1 VYYIWFKYY
10 YFLFAIFSIHKIGKQ
25 KMCLGIP
32 GQIIEIT
39 DQNNKLAIVNVA
51 GVKRQI
57 NIACIVD
64 DQHPSESCIGD
75 WVLVHVG
82 FAMNRINEQE
92 AKETLQILQEIAEI
106 MVNN

>member
-1 VYYIWFKYY
+1 
-10 YFLFAIFSIHKIGKQ
+10 
-25 KMCLGIP
+25 MCLGIP
-32 GQIIEIT
+32 GQITEIT
-39 DQNNKLAIVNVA
+39 NPEHKLAIVNIG

-64 DQHPSESCIGD
+64 EQHPPETCIGD

-92 AKETLQILQEIAEI
+92 AAETLQLLQEIAQSYP
-106 MVNN
+106 

>member
-1 VYYIWFKYY
+1 VVCK
-10 YFLFAIFSIHKIGKQ
+10 SKKRKN

-32 GQIIEIT
+32 GQITEIT
-39 DQNNKLAIVNVA
+39 NKEQKLATVNIG
-51 GVKRQI
+51 GVNREI

-64 DQHPSESCIGD
+64 PQHPPEACIGD

-92 AKETLQILQEIAEI
+92 AAETLKLLQEIAALH
-106 MVNN
+106 